1 MAWQLDVSLEPVLGL
16 ACKALQKPEELLQI
30 SESTALTFT
39 STHACRGI
47 RPQASESKN
56 SVLDSKTVAMT
67 EFRDALVK
75 RGSPVQIRSSD
86 LITNPVTA

>member
-39 STHACRGI
+39 SNHACRGL
-47 RPQASESKN
+47 RSQASESKSSVPN
-56 SVLDSKTVAMT
+56 SKQL
-67 EFRDALVK
+67 
-75 RGSPVQIRSSD
+75 Q
-86 LITNPVTA
+86 

>member
-1 MAWQLDVSLEPVLGL
+1 MKTCKGL
-16 ACKALQKPEELLQI
+16 QRPQELLQI
-30 SESTALTFT
+30 
-39 STHACRGI
+39 G
-47 RPQASESKN
+47 ESKN

>member
-1 MAWQLDVSLEPVLGL
+1 MK

-39 STHACRGI
+39 SNHACRGI

-56 SVLDSKTVAMT
+56 SVPDSKTVAMT
-67 EFRDALVK
+67 ALWDAFIK
-75 RGSPVQIRSSD
+75 RESPVQVRSS
-86 LITNPVTA
+86 A